1 MVSTSRPLSFL
12 AVGAM
17 LLMAAAL
24 AAYVAVNST
33 NIYLTGY
40 ADIVGPPPASNDSVL
55 DVTMT
60 GSWAS
65 ARAGGFHAP
74 STGTAVF
81 ADAAGGAGV
90 WGGSNNSY
98 GIRGTS
104 AASWGGYFTSTGGHG
119 IRVETSGTDHYDHG
133 AYVTSTGGYGV
144 YAQSTSNQGVR
155 GEAGNVS
162 GISQPLGAVGVVGIG
177 ANRGSYGSSSAGIG
191 VYGVSSTN
199 YGMWGQSSDFRGV
212 TGRTSRTDNNYG
224 FYTPDN
230 LYALNYNKL
239 GATMQVAHNG
249 GDEPLEVGD
258 VVVFSGVLRPE
269 QRQLTATGEPA
280 PAAFNDRPVV
290 QVARAGDDAGALLAG
305 VVFSRFDL
313 EAVDDS
319 DLIQYDLEGVDDPLE
334 RFLEAHPTGQ
344 EVAITPP
351 GPVAPGEYLLVV
363 IQGPAKV
370 RVSGLEHA
378 IRAGDGLG
386 VGVEPGRAV
395 HHAVSQA
402 VKVGEAPARPQL
414 VGAALE
420 PVISGRETI
429 YAYVS
434 LR

>member
-1 MVSTSRPLSFL
+1 MTSISRPVSVL

-24 AAYVAVNST
+24 AADVAINST
-33 NIYLTGY
+33 NIDLTGY
-40 ADIVGPPPASNDSVL
+40 ADIAGPPPASNDSVL
-55 DVTMT
+55 DVVMT
-60 GSWAS
+60 GFWPS

-81 ADAAGGAGV
+81 ADAAGGVGVRGDSEGSYGV
-90 WGGSNNSY
+90 WG
-98 GIRGTS
+98 TS
-104 AASWGGYFTSTGGHG
+104 DSSWGGYFTSTGGYG
-119 IRVETSGTDHYDHG
+119 IRVSTTGAAHYDHG
-133 AYVTSTGGYGV
+133 AYVTSNGGYGV
-144 YAQSTSNQGVR
+144 YVQSTSNQGVR

-177 ANRGSYGSSSAGIG
+177 ANRGSYGSSSSGVG
-191 VYGVSSTN
+191 VYGVSSSN
-199 YGMWGQSSDFRGV
+199 YGVWGQSSTSYGA

-224 FYTPDN
+224 LYTPDN
-230 LYALNYNKL
+230 LYSLNHNKL

-280 PAAFNDRPVV
+280 PSAFNDQPVV
-290 QVARAGDDAGALLAG
+290 QVARAGGDAGALLAG
-305 VVFSRFDL
+305 VVFSRFNL

-319 DLIQYDLEGVDDPLE
+319 DLIQYDLEEVDDPLE
-334 RFLEAHPTGQ
+334 RFRKARATGQ
-344 EVAITPP
+344 EVEITPP

-363 IQGPAKV
+363 ILGPAKV
-370 RVSGLEHA
+370 RVSGLERA
-378 IRAGDGLG
+378 IRAGDGLAA
-386 VGVEPGRAV
+386 GVEPGRAV
-395 HHAVSQA
+395 HYAVSQA
-402 VKVGEAPARPQL
+402 VKGGEAAARPQL

>member
-24 AAYVAVNST
+24 AADVAVNST

-40 ADIVGPPPASNDSVL
+40 ADIVGPPPSSGDSVL

-60 GSWAS
+60 GSWPA

-90 WGGSNNSY
+90 RGESDNSY
-98 GIRGTS
+98 GVWGTS
-104 AASWGGYFTSTGGHG
+104 AASWGGYFTSAGGYG
-119 IRVETSGTDHYDHG
+119 IRVSTTGADHYDHG
-133 AYVTSTGGYGV
+133 AYVTSAGGYGV
-144 YAQSTSNQGVR
+144 YAQSSTNQAVR

-177 ANRGSYGSSSAGIG
+177 TNRGSYGSSSSGVG
-191 VYGVSSTN
+191 VYGVSSSN
-199 YGMWGQSSDFRGV
+199 YGVWGQSSEWRGV

-230 LYALNYNKL
+230 LFALNYNKL

-280 PAAFNDRPVV
+280 PAAFNDQPVV

-319 DLIQYDLEGVDDPLE
+319 DLIQYDLEQVDDPLE
-334 RFLEAHPTGQ
+334 RFLKAHPAGH

-370 RVSGLEHA
+370 RVSGLERA
-378 IRAGDGLG
+378 IRAGDGLAA
-386 VGVEPGRAV
+386 GVEPGRAV
-395 HHAVSQA
+395 HSAVSQA
-402 VKVGEAPARPQL
+402 VKAGDAAVRPQL